1 MFTVISIYKYAQDSV
16 KSLDNEEKM
25 CEYVREEFEHFDA
38 QQVIVDYRGCEG
50 VYDSY
55 EEFQEDWEQ

>member
-16 KSLDNEEKM
+16 KSLDNGEKM

-38 QQVIVDYRGCEG
+38 RQVIVIDRGRED

-55 EEFQEDWEQ
+55 EEFQEDWEE